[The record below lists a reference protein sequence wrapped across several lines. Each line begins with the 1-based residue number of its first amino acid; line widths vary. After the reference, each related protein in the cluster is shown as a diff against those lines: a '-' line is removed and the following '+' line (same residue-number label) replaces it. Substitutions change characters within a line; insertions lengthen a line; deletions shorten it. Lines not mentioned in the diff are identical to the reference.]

1 MVRSRALAVMG
12 GILFLNWAGSAAAHG
27 FGQHYD
33 LPAPLW
39 LYVVG
44 AAATVAVSFAVV
56 GLCAHGTSGPDAYPR
71 LNLLQWPLGRCM
83 AHPVFLGC
91 LKLVSA
97 GLLVLIIVAGL
108 LGHQNPAKNLVPTLV
123 WVIWWVGLA
132 YVSALAGNLWA
143 LMNPWKG
150 LFGWAEALYRRVAP
164 GRELSHHWAYPPT
177 LGAWPGVL
185 LFLGF
190 AWVELVFQGAA
201 VPANLAVLVLVY
213 SGITWTGM
221 FLFGKDTWLRYGE
234 AFSLAFG
241 LLARFAPTEVR
252 VRDPHLCQTCSLTCQ
267 DRDGACI
274 DCYACFARAEAARR
288 EWNLRPYA
296 VGLVRNQG
304 VSVSE
309 MVFVLLLL
317 ATVTFDGFLATPV
330 WTEVRTTLL
339 EFLPDV
345 GEAGRPVTRTLGLLA
360 FPLLFL
366 EIYLLFCVFMALVS
380 GWRLSG
386 IMLARMF
393 ILTLV
398 PIAIAYHIAHYL
410 AFLLVQGQRLLP
422 LASDPLGF
430 GWNLLGT
437 AEYGINTE
445 IVGAGFG
452 WYSMVLAIVVGH
464 IIAVYLAHLVALR
477 TLRQRTTALRS
488 QYPMLVLMVSYT
500 MLSLW
505 ILAQPI
511 VESDEAEEAPSTAQS
526 HGICQGFAVLPNG
539 SAVLS
544 GVSAAVDGVHVRGQ
558 TTGIGSADRL
568 QGYQHGQAI
577 SLKQGMFCVPIRTS
591 QTTAWFAANQDTGL
605 SVTINSL
612 KGLLSSRH
620 GESAAF
626 EITLRDNLKG
636 TTVERASIRL
646 FACMPHHDRDTPGG
660 HGLAN
665 DPDMRGLTAIPSG
678 SGRYTVEP
686 IHFAMPGAWLVKM
699 QVQQEGKAQQAY
711 FATMVDE

>member
-1 MVRSRALAVMG
+1 M
-12 GILFLNWAGSAAAHG
+12 
-27 FGQHYD
+27 
-33 LPAPLW
+33 PLW

-56 GLCAHGTSGPDAYPR
+56 GLCVPGTSGAGTYPR
-71 LNLLQWPLGRCM
+71 LNLLQWPLGRLV
-83 AHPVFLGC
+83 AHPVFLCC

-97 GLLVLIIVAGL
+97 GLLALIMVAGL

-143 LMNPWKG
+143 LLNPWKG
-150 LFGWAEALYRRVAP
+150 LFGWAEALYCRVAP
-164 GRELSHHWAYPPT
+164 GRQLSRHWPYPPG

-201 VPANLAVLVLVY
+201 VPANLAVMALIY

-252 VRDPHLCQTCSLTCQ
+252 VNDPRLCRTCKLACQ

-274 DCYACFARAEAARR
+274 DCYACFARAEAAQR

-296 VGLVRNQG
+296 VGLMRNQD

-330 WTEVRTTLL
+330 WSEIRVALL
-339 EFLPDV
+339 GVLPDL
-345 GEAGRPVTRTLGLLA
+345 GEARRVVTRTLGLLV

-366 EIYLLFCVFMALVS
+366 EIYVLCSVLMAVVS
-380 GWRLSG
+380 GRRFSG
-386 IMLARMF
+386 MRLARTF
-393 ILTLV
+393 IFTLV

-410 AFLLVQGQRLLP
+410 SFLLVQGQRLLP
-422 LASDPLGF
+422 LASDPFGF
-430 GWNLLGT
+430 GWDLLGT
-437 AEYGINTE
+437 AEYAINTE
-445 IVGAGFG
+445 IVSAGVG
-452 WYSMVLAIVVGH
+452 WYTMVLAIVAGH
-464 IIAVYLAHLVALR
+464 IMAVYLAHLVAVR
-477 TLRQRTTALRS
+477 TLRQRVIALRS
-488 QYPMLVLMVSYT
+488 QYPMLVLMLGYT

-511 VESDEAEEAPSTAQS
+511 VESDEAADAPSTAQS
-526 HGICQGFAVLPNG
+526 RGTCQGFAVLPNG

-544 GVSAAVDGVHVRGQ
+544 GVSADIDGAHVRGQ
-558 TTGIGSADRL
+558 TTSSGSTDRL
-568 QGYQHGQAI
+568 QGYQHGQTI
-577 SLKQGMFCVPIRTS
+577 SLQQGMFCVPIRTS
-591 QTTAWFAANQDTGL
+591 QTTAWFAASQDARL

-620 GESAAF
+620 GAPAAF
-626 EITLRDNLKG
+626 EITLWDTHKG
-636 TTVERASIRL
+636 TAVEGASIRL
-646 FACMPHHDRDTPGG
+646 FARMPHHDRDTPGG
-660 HGLAN
+660 HSLAN
-665 DPDMRGLTAIPSG
+665 DPDRRGLTAISSSP
-678 SGRYTVEP
+678 GRYTAEP
-686 IHFAMPGAWLVKM
+686 VHFSMPGAWLVEI
-699 QVQQEGKAQQAY
+699 QVQQEGKVQRAY